1 MEEIWKDIKGYEGAY
16 KISNTGKIMS
26 IARTISTAFH
36 NRKHV
41 TNNRILKQTITRH
54 GYAIVSLNKNCR
66 KTRYCVHRLVAEA
79 FIPNPN
85 NLPQV
90 NHKDECKLNNHFS
103 NLEWCTAQYNVNY
116 SGTIQ
121 KAINACK
128 RKVLQFEKTGKF
140 VKEFESATNASR
152 ETKTCQSAITL
163 ACQGKY
169 KTAGGYI
176 WKYYEEN

>member
-1 MEEIWKDIKGYEGAY
+1 MEVWKAIEGTDGMYEV
-16 KISNTGKIMS
+16 SNTGKI
-26 IARTISTAFH
+26 R
-36 NRKHV
+36 
-41 TNNRILKQTITRH
+41 
-54 GYAIVSLNKNCR
+54 SLNYKNSG
-66 KTRYCVHRLVAEA
+66 KTKELKPAPDPKGYMKTMLLLNGRYKTVKVHRLVAIA
-79 FIPNPN
+79 FVPNPEN
-85 NLPQV
+85 KPQV

-140 VKEFESATNASR
+140 IKEFESATNASK